1 MIRWQARAAR
11 LTLHLSGLV
20 LPERGGDWLRAM
32 EHEFAYIP
40 QPQRL
45 SFALGCL
52 FTTLIERVRFMTR
65 MPPLP
70 IVPGLIAAAALCFG
84 CAVTGATLLHAAP
97 AAGGLLMF
105 VSALWAVMFFAV
117 QDQNAALVWRLGFFG
132 VFLYA
137 ALGIANYA
145 GLPALESAPR
155 LNRALA
161 IEGVV
166 QFGAAMIAAS
176 IPWFWRKPDAA

>member
-1 MIRWQARAAR
+1 MMRWREIAAR
-11 LTLHLSGLV
+11 IALHLSRRV

-65 MPPLP
+65 LPPLP
-70 IVPGLIAAAALCFG
+70 IVPGLIAAAFLCVICVATGSALLS
-84 CAVTGATLLHAAP
+84 TAP
-97 AAGGLLMF
+97 AAGGFLLG
-105 VSALWAVMFFAV
+105 VSMLWAVMFFAV
-117 QDQNAALVWRLGFFG
+117 HAQNAALVWKLGLFG
-132 VFLYA
+132 VCLYA
-137 ALGIANYA
+137 ALGIATFA
-145 GLPALESAPR
+145 RLPALEDNTAFF
-155 LNRALA
+155 RAIS

-166 QFGAAMIAAS
+166 LFGAAMIAAA
-176 IPWFWRKPDAA
+176 IPFFWRKPDAA